1 VCIYFEKLLV
11 KKTCVTIIERRFYL
25 MKNFA
30 CILLLI
36 CLSFVSIS
44 AQSGRSSRPRIVS
57 LPNAP
62 TPTPEIVADKTTT
75 IQPPI
80 STDTPTSGEIVDES
94 DDEVIT
100 VETDLVTLP
109 VSVTDRDG
117 RFVPD
122 LKQRD
127 FEIFED
133 GKLQKIEYF
142 ASVDQPFTVVLLID
156 VSNSTSFK
164 IDEIRSAAIAFTRQ
178 LGSEDKL
185 MVVSFDSYIRVL
197 CEPTSDRSIMRE
209 AILKANFAGGT
220 SLYDAVD
227 YSIGR
232 LKNVSTRSAIV
243 IFTDGVDTT
252 SKETNASQTMRE
264 AEQAD
269 APIYPVRYDTFG
281 DMNGGTRTTI
291 NCSDSSQNSGG
302 GILGKIVGGIL
313 NGGNVQIG
321 NTGQSGSS
329 KAEYCRG
336 KQYLEDI
343 ARVSGGKNFV
353 ASNYSNLET
362 SFSGIA
368 EELRKQ
374 YNIGYYPE
382 IEGKKGQRRQ
392 VKVRT
397 MSDSYKVR
405 TKDSYIV
412 GDGKKKTK

>member
-1 VCIYFEKLLV
+1 
-11 KKTCVTIIERRFYL
+11 
-25 MKNFA
+25 MKIFA
-30 CILLLI
+30 SILLLI
-36 CLSFVSIS
+36 CLCIVSVS

-57 LPNAP
+57 VPGTPSP
-62 TPTPEIVADKTTT
+62 TPTPEIVAEKTTPT
-75 IQPPI
+75 QTPI
-80 STDTPTSGEIVDES
+80 PNNTPTSGEVVDES

-127 FEIFED
+127 FEVFED
-133 GKLQKIEYF
+133 GKLQQIEYF

-164 IDEIRSAAIAFTRQ
+164 IDEIRSAAIEFTKQ
-178 LGSEDKL
+178 LGTNDKL

-269 APIYPVRYDTFG
+269 SPIYPVRYDTFG
-281 DMNGGTRTTI
+281 DMNGGTRATI

-321 NTGQSGSS
+321 NTGASGSS

-336 KQYLEDI
+336 KLYLEDI
-343 ARVSGGKNFV
+343 ARVSGGKNFI

-397 MSDSYKVR
+397 VSDSYKVR
-405 TKDSYIV
+405 SKDSYIV